1 MSKISFC
8 EVSIQ
13 PAPGDAITGIGS
25 YSIGLY
31 LLSCIEFRTVGKK
44 LTLKLPNHSS
54 DTEAN
59 VIVSLSCKGVS

>member
-8 EVSIQ
+8 EFIHTTT
-13 PAPGDAITGIGS
+13 PGDAVTGIGS

-31 LLSCIEFRTVGKK
+31 LLSCVEFRTVGKK